1 MWEFSRR
8 DWARVCGWGGVPG
21 VGQGGGTGQ
30 VNRGWGGSSEGLVRA
45 SVLYANYPNYP
56 ATCGLTQVGSNLGH
70 FLNTGQLGDGYA
82 PPPSKPR
89 TSSQGDRLLPSQA
102 LRGKKAPYS
111 GLGLPFGASVFPSV
125 DGSDRAA
132 LWHLAP
138 QRGL

>member
-8 DWARVCGWGGVPG
+8 DWARVCVWGGVPG

-70 FLNTGQLGDGYA
+70 FLNTGQLGDGCA
-82 PPPSKPR
+82 PSPSKPR
-89 TSSQGDRLLPSQA
+89 TSSQGDGRPFGPFPSTQ
-102 LRGKKAPYS
+102 GKKS
-111 GLGLPFGASVFPSV
+111 SVLWAGTSFRSVSFPLC
-125 DGSDRAA
+125 R
-132 LWHLAP
+132 WE
-138 QRGL
+138 